1 MKVLV
6 SGSHGFVGSAAV
18 SRLEAQGHGVVRLV
32 RASGGRSR
40 SPSRASWDPV
50 KGSIDPAGLDGVEAV
65 VHLAGESV
73 IGRWTSEK
81 KTQIRDSR
89 VNGTRVL
96 AESLARLARPPR
108 ALVCASAVGYYGDR
122 GEERLQEDSPA
133 GSGFLADVCREW
145 EAATHPAVQQG
156 IRVVN
161 LRIGMVLS
169 PHGGALAKMLP
180 PFRLGLGGCLGSGR
194 QYLSWIA
201 LDDLVEVIAF
211 ALTAPN
217 LRGPV
222 NAVAPTP
229 VTNREF
235 TKALGRVLG
244 RPTLCPVP
252 AFAARLAF
260 GEMAQALLLASA
272 RVMPAA
278 LLRSGF
284 AFRYPDLDG
293 ALRHLMGKA

>member
-1 MKVLV
+1 MKILV
-6 SGSHGFVGSAAV
+6 SGSHGFLGSALV
-18 SRLEAQGHGVVRLV
+18 PFLIPRGHQVTRLV
-32 RASGGRSR
+32 R
-40 SPSRASWDPV
+40 PY
-50 KGSIDPAGLDGVEAV
+50 DPAALDGVEAV
-65 VHLAGESV
+65 VHLAGENI
-73 IGRWTSEK
+73 IGRWTPEK
-81 KTQIRDSR
+81 KTRIRDSR

-96 AESLARLARPPR
+96 AESLARLAPPPQV
-108 ALVCASAVGYYGDR
+108 LVCASAVGYYGDR

-133 GSGFLADVCREW
+133 GSGFLAEVCREW
-145 EAATHPAVQQG
+145 EAATLPAVQQG

-169 PHGGALAKMLP
+169 PQGGALAKMFP
-180 PFRLGLGGCLGSGR
+180 AFRLGLGGCLGSGR

-201 LDDLVEVIAF
+201 LDDLLEAITF
-211 ALTAPN
+211 ALAAPN

-229 VTNREF
+229 VTNRAF
-235 TKALGRVLG
+235 TKTLGRLLG

-252 AFAARLAF
+252 AFAARLVF
-260 GEMAQALLLASA
+260 GEMAQELLLASA

-278 LLRSGF
+278 LLASGF

-293 ALRHLMGKA
+293 ALRHLVGKDA

>member
-1 MKVLV
+1 MKILV
-6 SGSHGFVGSAAV
+6 SGSRGFVGSALVPFLTA
-18 SRLEAQGHGVVRLV
+18 LGHQVTRLV
-32 RASGGRSR
+32 R
-40 SPSRASWDPV
+40 PY
-50 KGSIDPAGLDGVEAV
+50 DPAVLDGVEAV
-65 VHLAGESV
+65 VHLAGENV
-73 IGRWTSEK
+73 IGRWTPEK
-81 KTQIRDSR
+81 KAQIRDSR

-108 ALVCASAVGYYGDR
+108 AMVCASAVGYYGDR

-145 EAATHPAVQQG
+145 ETATRPAVQQG

-161 LRIGMVLS
+161 LRLGMVLS

-235 TKALGRVLG
+235 TKTLGRILG

-252 AFAARLAF
+252 AFAARLVF
-260 GEMAQALLLASA
+260 GEMAQELLLASA
-272 RVMPAA
+272 RVIPAA
-278 LLRSGF
+278 LLASGF
-284 AFRYPDLDG
+284 AFRHPDLDG
-293 ALRHLMGKA
+293 ALRHLMGRG

>member
-1 MKVLV
+1 MKILV
-6 SGSHGFVGSAAV
+6 SGSRGFIGSALV
-18 SRLEAQGHGVVRLV
+18 SFLTPLGHQLTRLV
-32 RASGGRSR
+32 RPYDSA
-40 SPSRASWDPV
+40 A
-50 KGSIDPAGLDGVEAV
+50 LDGVDAV
-65 VHLAGESV
+65 VHLAGENV
-73 IGRWTSEK
+73 IGRWTAEK
-81 KTQIRDSR
+81 KAQIRDSR

-145 EAATHPAVQQG
+145 ETATRPAVQQG

-169 PHGGALAKMLP
+169 PHGGALAKMFP
-180 PFRLGLGGCLGSGR
+180 AFRLGLGGRLGSGR

-201 LDDLVEVIAF
+201 LDDLLEVIAF

-235 TKALGRVLG
+235 TKTLGRILG

-252 AFAARLAF
+252 AFAARLVF
-260 GEMAQALLLASA
+260 GEMAQELLLASA

-278 LLRSGF
+278 LLASGF

-293 ALRHLMGKA
+293 ALRHLMGRG

>member
-1 MKVLV
+1 MKILV
-6 SGSHGFVGSAAV
+6 SGSHGFVGSALVPFLTA
-18 SRLEAQGHGVVRLV
+18 LGHQITRLV
-32 RASGGRSR
+32 R
-40 SPSRASWDPV
+40 PY
-50 KGSIDPAGLDGVEAV
+50 DPAALDGVEAV
-65 VHLAGESV
+65 AHLAGESI
-73 IGRWTSEK
+73 IGRWTPGK

-89 VNGTRVL
+89 VNGTRAL
-96 AESLARLARPPR
+96 AESLARLARPPL
-108 ALVCASAVGYYGDR
+108 ALVCASAVGYYGER

-145 EAATHPAVQQG
+145 EAAARPAVQQG

-180 PFRLGLGGCLGSGR
+180 VFRLGLGGCLGSGR

-211 ALTAPN
+211 ALAAPN

-235 TKALGRVLG
+235 TKTLGRLLG

-252 AFAARLAF
+252 AFAARLAL
-260 GEMAQALLLASA
+260 GEMAEALLLASA

-278 LLRSGF
+278 LLASGF
-284 AFRYPDLDG
+284 TFRYPDLDG
-293 ALRHLMGKA
+293 ALRHLVGTA